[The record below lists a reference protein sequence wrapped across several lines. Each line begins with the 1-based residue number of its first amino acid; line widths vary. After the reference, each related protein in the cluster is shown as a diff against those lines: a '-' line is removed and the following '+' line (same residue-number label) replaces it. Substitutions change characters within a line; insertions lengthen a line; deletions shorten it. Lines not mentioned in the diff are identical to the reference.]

1 MKELRILFTMA
12 IVGFAAQYID
22 GSLGMGYGV
31 SLASFLLVIG
41 FFPALAS
48 ASIHLAEIFTTAVSA
63 LSHIK
68 FGNVRKDIVL
78 PLLIPGCIG
87 GGLGAYFIASI
98 PGQLTKPWIAGIL
111 LILGIIILIRFLT
124 KKIKPEDKPISRKFL
139 IPLAAIAG
147 FCDASAGGGW
157 GPIATPSIILTNK
170 SEPRKVVGSV
180 DTTEFFV
187 TLVISTVFII
197 TLGLEIYNWILVSG
211 FIIGG
216 IIAAPLAAWT
226 VRKIAA
232 RLLGVLVGII
242 LILINLKTIL
252 K

>member
-22 GSLGMGYGV
+22 GTMGMGYGV

-124 KKIKPEDKPISRKFL
+124 KK
-139 IPLAAIAG
+139 
-147 FCDASAGGGW
+147 
-157 GPIATPSIILTNK
+157 
-170 SEPRKVVGSV
+170 
-180 DTTEFFV
+180 
-187 TLVISTVFII
+187 
-197 TLGLEIYNWILVSG
+197 
-211 FIIGG
+211 
-216 IIAAPLAAWT
+216 
-226 VRKIAA
+226 
-232 RLLGVLVGII
+232 
-242 LILINLKTIL
+242 
-252 K
+252 